1 MLCYVLCFVQYPH
14 FPIVLPVVLLA
25 LHMLL
30 VMGFLHCRC
39 SGRGRD
45 FCSSVRLFC
54 GDTEA
59 FMRLLLKV
67 VFQKSPIEQVKF
79 LALLLVGLI
88 KCLF

>member
-1 MLCYVLCFVQYPH
+1 MLCFVQDTAGFTYA
-14 FPIVLPVVLLA
+14 FSNGLFTLSLL
-25 LHMLL
+25 
-30 VMGFLHCRC
+30 
-39 SGRGRD
+39 RD
-45 FCSSVRLFC
+45 FCASLRLFC